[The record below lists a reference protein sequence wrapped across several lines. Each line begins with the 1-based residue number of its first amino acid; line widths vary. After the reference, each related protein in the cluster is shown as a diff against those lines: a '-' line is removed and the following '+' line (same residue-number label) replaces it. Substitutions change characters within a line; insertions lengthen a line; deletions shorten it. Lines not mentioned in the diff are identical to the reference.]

1 MIDSAF
7 IDRADIK
14 QYIGLPPPEANHWIL
29 TGCLNEM
36 MKRGLMENI
45 VSRTAKHRPSS
56 TPVLCCCGTDTLFVL
71 AEPVGLE
78 DVRQGTGKACQAVQ
92 LGTRPTSESSASQ
105 DLGGLSGESSLLALC
120 GLNQLGDDCS
130 QETLSQGMSGRTLR
144 RLPVLSYA
152 RYMVSLSLSH
162 PAFDDPE
169 ADDGAPDRPGYAVED
184 WLDALERVV
193 KDEGAQKEALE
204 RLVGTGGV

>member
-1 MIDSAF
+1 
-7 IDRADIK
+7 
-14 QYIGLPPPEANHWIL
+14 
-29 TGCLNEM
+29 
-36 MKRGLMENI
+36 
-45 VSRTAKHRPSS
+45 
-56 TPVLCCCGTDTLFVL
+56 
-71 AEPVGLE
+71 
-78 DVRQGTGKACQAVQ
+78 
-92 LGTRPTSESSASQ
+92 
-105 DLGGLSGESSLLALC
+105 
-120 GLNQLGDDCS
+120 
-130 QETLSQGMSGRTLR
+130 MSGRTLR

-169 ADDGAPDRPGYAVED
+169 ADDGAPNRPGYAVED